1 MFNQKEILI
10 LLKFNLLSLHEE
22 LNSCSVVLKEKS
34 MKKMMFILTGV
45 FSLILLIVIVM
56 SFRYSNI
63 EMPKYT
69 VLKSYDK
76 NIELRQYPNMVVAK
90 TSLKDNSFDQS
101 GSDGFRSIA
110 GYIFGGNE
118 KEQKIAMTAPVVMDM
133 SDSAT
138 MYFVMPSQYKKN
150 DLPNPTNKNVHIQ
163 EEVSKVLLVVRYG
176 GFSNDERIHSHIEI
190 LKNII
195 QKHNLKASGGFMYM
209 GYNAPWDIINRRNEV
224 AIEIAL

>member
-1 MFNQKEILI
+1 MMYVLI
-10 LLKFNLLSLHEE
+10 GIF
-22 LNSCSVVLKEKS
+22 SV
-34 MKKMMFILTGV
+34 
-45 FSLILLIVIVM
+45 LIIIVIVM

-69 VLKSYDK
+69 VLKSYEK
-76 NIELRQYPNMVVAK
+76 KIELRQYPNMIVAK
-90 TSLKDNSFDQS
+90 TSVKDKSFENS

-118 KEQKIAMTAPVVMDM
+118 KEQKIAMTSPVVMELN
-133 SDSAT
+133 DSAT
-138 MYFVMPSQYKKN
+138 MYFVMPSQYKK
-150 DLPNPTNKNVHIQ
+150 DELPIPSNKKVTIQ

-176 GFSNDERIHSHIEI
+176 GYSSDERIDSHIAI

-195 QKHNLKASGGFMYM
+195 QKHNLKATGGFMYM

-224 AIEIAL
+224 AIEIIP

>member
-1 MFNQKEILI
+1 MMYILI
-10 LLKFNLLSLHEE
+10 GIFS
-22 LNSCSVVLKEKS
+22 
-34 MKKMMFILTGV
+34 IL
-45 FSLILLIVIVM
+45 IIIVIVM

-69 VLKSYDK
+69 VLKSYEK

-118 KEQKIAMTAPVVMDM
+118 KEQKIAMTSPVVMELN
-133 SDSAT
+133 DSAT
-138 MYFVMPSQYKKN
+138 MYFVMPSQYKKD
-150 DLPNPTNKNVHIQ
+150 DLPNPSNKKVTIQ

-176 GFSNDERIHSHIEI
+176 GYSSDERINSHIAV

-195 QKHNLKASGGFMYM
+195 QKHNLKTTGGFMYM

-224 AIEIAL
+224 AVEIIP

>member
-1 MFNQKEILI
+1 
-10 LLKFNLLSLHEE
+10 
-22 LNSCSVVLKEKS
+22 
-34 MKKMMFILTGV
+34 MKKMTYILIGFIGIVLLFAV
-45 FSLILLIVIVM
+45 FM

-69 VLKSYDK
+69 VLKSYGK
-76 NIELRQYPNMVVAK
+76 NIELRQYPNMIVAK
-90 TSLKDNSFDQS
+90 TKIKDKSFDNS

-118 KEQKIAMTAPVVMDM
+118 KAQKIAMTSPVVMEL

-138 MYFVMPSQYKKN
+138 MYFVMPSQYKK
-150 DLPNPTNKNVHIQ
+150 DELPNPSNKNVTIQ

-176 GFSNDERIHSHIEI
+176 GFSNDERIESHSEV
-190 LKNII
+190 LRQII
-195 QKHNLKASGGFMYM
+195 QKHHLKATGSFMYM

-224 AIEIAL
+224 AVEIIP

>member
-1 MFNQKEILI
+1 MKYILI
-10 LLKFNLLSLHEE
+10 GFIGI
-22 LNSCSVVLKEKS
+22 VLI
-34 MKKMMFILTGV
+34 FAV
-45 FSLILLIVIVM
+45 FM

-69 VLKSYDK
+69 VLKSYGK
-76 NIELRQYPNMVVAK
+76 NIELRQYPNMIVAK
-90 TSLKDNSFDQS
+90 TNIKDKSFDNS

-118 KEQKIAMTAPVVMDM
+118 KAQKIAMTSPVVMEL

-138 MYFVMPSQYKKN
+138 MYFVMPSQYKK
-150 DLPNPTNKNVHIQ
+150 DELPNPSNKNVTIQ

-176 GFSNDERIHSHIEI
+176 GFSNDERIESHSEV
-190 LKNII
+190 LRQII
-195 QKHNLKASGGFMYM
+195 QKHHLKATGSFMYM

-224 AIEIAL
+224 AVEIIP

>member
-1 MFNQKEILI
+1 
-10 LLKFNLLSLHEE
+10 
-22 LNSCSVVLKEKS
+22 
-34 MKKMMFILTGV
+34 MKKMTY
-45 FSLILLIVIVM
+45 ILLGFVGIVLIFVVFM
-56 SFRYSNI
+56 SFRYSTI

-69 VLKSYDK
+69 VLKSFEK
-76 NIELRQYPNMVVAK
+76 NIELRQYPKMIVAK
-90 TSLKDNSFDQS
+90 TQLKDKSFENS

-118 KEQKIAMTAPVVMDM
+118 KSEKIAMTSPVVMEL

-138 MYFVMPSQYKKN
+138 MYFVMPSKYKK
-150 DLPNPTNKNVHIQ
+150 DELPNPSNKNVTIQ

-176 GFSNDERIHSHIEI
+176 GYSNDERIESHIAV

-195 QKHNLKASGGFMYM
+195 QKHNLKATGGFMYM

-224 AIEIAL
+224 AVEIIP

>member
-1 MFNQKEILI
+1 
-10 LLKFNLLSLHEE
+10 
-22 LNSCSVVLKEKS
+22 
-34 MKKMMFILTGV
+34 MKKMMYVLIGI
-45 FSLILLIVIVM
+45 FSVLIIIVIVM

-69 VLKSYDK
+69 VLKSYEK
-76 NIELRQYPNMVVAK
+76 KIELRQYPNMIVAK
-90 TSLKDNSFDQS
+90 TSVKDKSFENS

-118 KEQKIAMTAPVVMDM
+118 KEQKIAMTSPVVMELN
-133 SDSAT
+133 DSAT
-138 MYFVMPSQYKKN
+138 MYFVMPSQYKK
-150 DLPNPTNKNVHIQ
+150 DELPIPSNKKVTIQ

-176 GFSNDERIHSHIEI
+176 GYSSDERIDSHIAI

-195 QKHNLKASGGFMYM
+195 QKHNLKATGGFMYM

-224 AIEIAL
+224 AIEIIP

>member
-1 MFNQKEILI
+1 MIYVLI
-10 LLKFNLLSLHEE
+10 GIF
-22 LNSCSVVLKEKS
+22 SV
-34 MKKMMFILTGV
+34 
-45 FSLILLIVIVM
+45 LIIIVIAM

-69 VLKSYDK
+69 VLKSYEK
-76 NIELRQYPNMVVAK
+76 NIELRQYPNMIVAK
-90 TSLKDNSFDQS
+90 TSVKDKSFENS

-118 KEQKIAMTAPVVMDM
+118 KAQKIAMTSPVVMELN
-133 SDSAT
+133 DSAT
-138 MYFVMPSQYKKN
+138 MYFVMPSQYKK
-150 DLPNPTNKNVHIQ
+150 DELPNPSNKKVTIQ

-176 GFSNDERIHSHIEI
+176 GYSNDERIESHITV

-195 QKHNLKASGGFMYM
+195 QKHNLKATGGFMYM

-224 AIEIAL
+224 AIEIIP

>member
-1 MFNQKEILI
+1 
-10 LLKFNLLSLHEE
+10 
-22 LNSCSVVLKEKS
+22 
-34 MKKMMFILTGV
+34 MKKMIYVLIGI
-45 FSLILLIVIVM
+45 FSVLIIIVIAM

-69 VLKSYDK
+69 VLKSYEK
-76 NIELRQYPNMVVAK
+76 NIELRQYPNMIVAK
-90 TSLKDNSFDQS
+90 TSVKDKSFENS

-118 KEQKIAMTAPVVMDM
+118 KAQKIAMTSPVVMELN
-133 SDSAT
+133 DSAT
-138 MYFVMPSQYKKN
+138 MYFVMPSQYKK
-150 DLPNPTNKNVHIQ
+150 DELPNPSNKKVTIQ

-176 GFSNDERIHSHIEI
+176 GYSNDERIESHITV

-195 QKHNLKASGGFMYM
+195 QKHNLKATGGFMYM

-224 AIEIAL
+224 AIEIIP